1 MSNQLI
7 TKDLTIANSDSILA
21 IFSAEQG
28 IDPIIQQATEQASL
42 LMENQDVST
51 QAGRDK
57 IRADAFKFAK
67 LKTATDKLGE
77 SSIAEHNKIIKA
89 VNGNRKSMRDE
100 FDVLRDKVRAPLT
113 KWEEDDAAFKKMA
126 EETISAIKQ
135 NGLNYIPD
143 GTLLTLDQLQAN
155 MKWLEM
161 IEAKDYRYLADE
173 VTELLDISIKSTTL
187 NIKAEEK
194 RIADAEE
201 LKRLQEAEA
210 KRHQEEA
217 AKAEAERLAEEKRLA
232 EQQAKEA
239 QAKRDQEIKDNAI
252 REQQAEAERQQR
264 ESEQALQAERDK
276 AEQQRL
282 AAEAETKRLEHEKQ
296 QAVEA
301 EQAKAKALADQ
312 QAKEQADREAKDQA
326 AKAEEARLLK
336 DSAHKGRINK
346 AAKEDFMKLKGV
358 DKELAMKLVKV
369 IVNGKISNVSISY
382 A

>member
-1 MSNQLI
+1 MSKLI
-7 TKDLTIANSDSILA
+7 TKDLTIANDDSVLA
-21 IFSAEQG
+21 IFSAENG
-28 IDPIIQQATEQASL
+28 IDPLIQQATEQAKL
-42 LMENQDVST
+42 LMKGQDVTT

-77 SSIAEHNKIIKA
+77 SSISEHNKIIKS
-89 VNGNRKSMRDE
+89 VNSNRKSMRDE

-113 KWEEDDAAFKKMA
+113 KWEEEDAAFKKMA

-135 NGLNYIPD
+135 NGLNYTPD
-143 GTLLTLDQLQAN
+143 GTLLTLDQLQEN

-187 NIKAEEK
+187 NIRAEEK

-210 KRHQEEA
+210 KRQQEEA

-232 EQQAKEA
+232 EQKAKEA
-239 QAKRDQEIKDNAI
+239 QAKREQEIKDNAI

-264 ESEQALQAERDK
+264 E
-276 AEQQRL
+276 
-282 AAEAETKRLEHEKQ
+282 AEAALKEAKRNQVEEANRLEAEKQ

-301 EQAKAKALADQ
+301 ERAKAKALADKL
-312 QAKEQADREAKDQA
+312 AKEEAEKEAKDRA
-326 AKAEEARLLK
+326 AKAEEERLL
-336 DSAHKGRINK
+336 ANK
-346 AAKEDFMKLKGV
+346 RHIGNVRREAKESLMLIDGV
-358 DKELAMKLVKV
+358 HEELAKKIVLAISKEKV
-369 IVNGKISNVSISY
+369 SRVSISY
-382 A
+382 T